1 MKRLLSALFCM
12 LLVAAAFAQNANE
25 HLKYMGIPITGT
37 ISQFHSKLA
46 AKGVRYDQNLSS
58 MVNDGVR
65 VFKGTF
71 AGNKATI
78 FVYYDTKT
86 KIVYRV
92 KSVFDNLDENIA
104 DTKYRSMRQLF
115 MQKYDDISYG
125 EQADKE
131 TLSINTNNGSIAMY
145 IVKDSLLF
153 PFEYSVHI
161 DYEDGNNAGRHDDN
175 LLDEI

>member
-12 LLVAAAFAQNANE
+12 LLVVAAFAQNANE

-37 ISQFHSKLA
+37 ISQFQSKLA
-46 AKGVRYDQNLSS
+46 AKGVRYDQKSSS
-58 MVNDGVR
+58 MINGGVR

-78 FVYYDTKT
+78 FVYYDAKT

-104 DTKYRSMRQLF
+104 DTKYCSMRQLF

-131 TLSINTNNGSIAMY
+131 ALSINTDNGSIAMY
-145 IVKDSLLF
+145 IVKNLLLF

-161 DYEDGNNAGRHDDN
+161 DYEDGNNAGRHDDE